1 MLIKFRSSLILIVLI
16 SLLSGCYTEAERRE
30 MNRREA
36 QRIEENNRRLAAMS
50 PLDRCLYDISF
61 NNDLRSCRI
70 SAITEFSRPPDQRIL
85 ASCNNMEAQLRQLCL
100 IRHK

>member
-1 MLIKFRSSLILIVLI
+1 MLIKLKSSFILIVLI

-50 PLDRCLYDISF
+50 PLDRCLYDIDF
-61 NNDLRSCRI
+61 NYDLRSCRI
-70 SAITEFSRPPDQRIL
+70 SAITEFSRPHDQRIL
-85 ASCNNMEAQLRQLCL
+85 ARCDRMQTELRQLCL